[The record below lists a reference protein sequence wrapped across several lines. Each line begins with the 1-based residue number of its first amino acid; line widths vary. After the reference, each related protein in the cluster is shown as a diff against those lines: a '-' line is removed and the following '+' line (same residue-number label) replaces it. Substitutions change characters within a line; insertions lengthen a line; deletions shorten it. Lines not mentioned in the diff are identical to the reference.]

1 MKGFL
6 KSSSWKFLLL
16 ELVVV
21 FIGVYGAF
29 YLTTLRE
36 EQVDRYNR
44 VNYYKTFMLNLEDLL
59 THAVRVKAEVDS
71 TLKTVQEDPDSEI
84 TINRSI
90 NFTKNMLIV
99 RSGFESENF
108 TTIGQDYLAS
118 LDRGSDLISKIQYR
132 ANTIEAETRKFLIYG
147 KGASEAEFRKWYIG
161 ELTLLSRLLGALHN
175 TITNGAVPETQE
187 MIKRIEANE

>member
-44 VNYYKTFMLNLEDLL
+44 VNYYKTFMLNLEDLR

-118 LDRGSDLISKIQYR
+118 LDRGSDLISMIQYR

-147 KGASEAEFRKWYIG
+147 EGASEAEFRKWYIG

>member
-44 VNYYKTFMLNLEDLL
+44 VNYYKTFMLNLEDLR

-118 LDRGSDLISKIQYR
+118 LDRGSDLISMIQYR

>member
-36 EQVDRYNR
+36 EQIDRHNR
-44 VNYYKTFMLNLEDLL
+44 VNYYKTFMLNLEDLRS
-59 THAVRVKAEVDS
+59 HAIRVKAEVDS
-71 TLKTVQEDPDSEI
+71 TISTLQKDSEAEI
-84 TINRSI
+84 TVNRNI

-108 TTIGQDYLAS
+108 TTIGQEYLAS
-118 LDRGSDLISKIQYR
+118 LDRGSDLISMIQLR
-132 ANTIEAETRKFLIYG
+132 AGTIESETRTFLIYG
-147 KGASEAEFRKWYIG
+147 KDASEKEFRTWYVG
-161 ELTLLSRLLGALHN
+161 ELSLLSRLLGALQN
-175 TITNGAVPETQE
+175 TISNGAVPETRE
-187 MIKRIEANE
+187 MIKRLEANE